1 MLGTPYV
8 THECPRS
15 SDAGLMSLHVA
26 TLPDRGREGSRG
38 SWPGPTR
45 HHLRRSARKS
55 AVARLRFRTIDL
67 RCFGEDILGMS
78 WFEHVAFTT
87 GSPFM
92 RLAKNTFAAIVAASW
107 FVVAHAGA
115 QTPPNPAP
123 LPAASPPPAGAA
135 PAPQP
140 TQPTQT
146 TPMQPVPSAGQPIPM
161 PGQQPVPG
169 QTGATPQG
177 QPGQPQGMDGQTYA
191 IRLRDLE
198 QRIDELKEQIRRS
211 HTRLSLLSDTILA
224 GGSGGG
230 SRAIIKFSNE
240 ISTAWKISKLLVV
253 LDGSVQYSK
262 TEQQGV
268 IADAGEV
275 PVFTGTIPP
284 GAHTVQVLV
293 NLTGTG
299 FGVFSYLKGY
309 KFEIRS
315 DHSFT
320 AIEGKTTNL
329 QVISFEKGGATA
341 RFEER
346 PAVRYGEK
354 VTQGLGDLPG
364 ATTPGAAR

>member
-1 MLGTPYV
+1 
-8 THECPRS
+8 
-15 SDAGLMSLHVA
+15 
-26 TLPDRGREGSRG
+26 
-38 SWPGPTR
+38 
-45 HHLRRSARKS
+45 
-55 AVARLRFRTIDL
+55 
-67 RCFGEDILGMS
+67 
-78 WFEHVAFTT
+78 
-87 GSPFM
+87 M

-115 QTPPNPAP
+115 QTPPNPTPA
-123 LPAASPPPAGAA
+123 PAATSATSPPPAAPPTTRPAA
-135 PAPQP
+135 TPPATPP
-140 TQPTQT
+140 GQT
-146 TPMQPVPSAGQPIPM
+146 IPM
-161 PGQQPVPG
+161 PGQVPVPVPG
-169 QTGATPQG
+169 PGPGQPTGAGQTP
-177 QPGQPQGMDGQTYA
+177 PGQPQGMDGQTYA

-198 QRIDELKEQIRRS
+198 QRIDDLKEQIRRS

-240 ISTAWKISKLLVV
+240 ISTAWKISKLLIV

-320 AIEGKTTNL
+320 SLEGKTTNL
-329 QVISFEKGGATA
+329 QVVSFEKGGATA

-354 VTQGLGDLPG
+354 VTQGLGDLP
-364 ATTPGAAR
+364 AAAAPGTSR

>member
-1 MLGTPYV
+1 
-8 THECPRS
+8 
-15 SDAGLMSLHVA
+15 
-26 TLPDRGREGSRG
+26 
-38 SWPGPTR
+38 
-45 HHLRRSARKS
+45 
-55 AVARLRFRTIDL
+55 
-67 RCFGEDILGMS
+67 
-78 WFEHVAFTT
+78 
-87 GSPFM
+87 
-92 RLAKNTFAAIVAASW
+92 
-107 FVVAHAGA
+107 
-115 QTPPNPAP
+115 
-123 LPAASPPPAGAA
+123 
-135 PAPQP
+135 
-140 TQPTQT
+140 
-146 TPMQPVPSAGQPIPM
+146 M
-161 PGQQPVPG
+161 PGQPLPIPG
-169 QTGATPQG
+169 QTP
-177 QPGQPQGMDGQTYA
+177 QPGQTPAAQPQGMDGQTYA

-224 GGSGGG
+224 GNGGG

-262 TEQQGV
+262 TEQQGM
-268 IADAGEV
+268 IAEAGEV

-320 AIEGKTTNL
+320 SLEGKTTNL
-329 QVISFEKGGATA
+329 QVVSFEKGGATA

-354 VTQGLGDLPG
+354 VTQGLGELPAAG
-364 ATTPGAAR
+364 AAGAAR

>member
-1 MLGTPYV
+1 MALVATHV
-8 THECPRS
+8 TREVARS
-15 SDAGLMSLHVA
+15 SYAGLSSLHDA
-26 TLPDRGREGSRG
+26 TLPDRGRRE
-38 SWPGPTR
+38 
-45 HHLRRSARKS
+45 ARKLVETDKVTFTTLRTEIRGCTY
-55 AVARLRFRTIDL
+55 AVPNHKLGPFREGTPWVP
-67 RCFGEDILGMS
+67 CFGRI
-78 WFEHVAFTT
+78 AFTT
-87 GSPFM
+87 GLSFM

-123 LPAASPPPAGAA
+123 TPTTSPPFTGSATA
-135 PAPQP
+135 PAPVAP
-140 TQPTQT
+140 GTAPAPK
-146 TPMQPVPSAGQPIPM
+146 PMQPA
-161 PGQQPVPG
+161 PVPG
-169 QTGATPQG
+169 QTPVV
-177 QPGQPQGMDGQTYA
+177 PGQPPAMDGQTYA
-191 IRLRDLE
+191 IHLRDLE
-198 QRIDELKEQIRRS
+198 QRIDDLKEQIRRS

-240 ISTAWKISKLLVV
+240 ISTAWRISKLLIV

-320 AIEGKTTNL
+320 SLEGKTSNIN
-329 QVISFEKGGATA
+329 VVSFEKGGATA

-346 PAVRYGEK
+346 PAVRYSDK
-354 VTQGLGDLPG
+354 VTQGLGDLPAAG
-364 ATTPGAAR
+364 APGAAR

>member
-1 MLGTPYV
+1 MAETDKTTFTSLRTEIRGCAYAVPNHKLGQL
-8 THECPRS
+8 
-15 SDAGLMSLHVA
+15 G
-26 TLPDRGREGSRG
+26 EGIPWVS
-38 SWPGPTR
+38 
-45 HHLRRSARKS
+45 
-55 AVARLRFRTIDL
+55 
-67 RCFGEDILGMS
+67 CFERI
-78 WFEHVAFTT
+78 AFTT
-87 GSPFM
+87 GLSFM

-123 LPAASPPPAGAA
+123 AAAPTAVAPGTA
-135 PAPQP
+135 PAPVP
-140 TQPTQT
+140 TQPSA
-146 TPMQPVPSAGQPIPM
+146 VPGQPPGM
-161 PGQQPVPG
+161 PGQTPVAPGAAGQVPG
-169 QTGATPQG
+169 
-177 QPGQPQGMDGQTYA
+177 PGQPPAMDGQTYA
-191 IRLRDLE
+191 IHLRDLE
-198 QRIDELKEQIRRS
+198 QRIDDLKEQIRRS

-230 SRAIIKFSNE
+230 SRAIVKFSNE
-240 ISTAWKISKLLVV
+240 ISTAWRISKLLIV

-320 AIEGKTTNL
+320 SLEGKTTNL
-329 QVISFEKGGATA
+329 SVVSFEKGGATA

-346 PAVRYGEK
+346 PAVRYSEK
-354 VTQGLGDLPG
+354 VTQGLGDLP
-364 ATTPGAAR
+364 AAAAPGAAR

>member
-1 MLGTPYV
+1 
-8 THECPRS
+8 
-15 SDAGLMSLHVA
+15 
-26 TLPDRGREGSRG
+26 
-38 SWPGPTR
+38 
-45 HHLRRSARKS
+45 
-55 AVARLRFRTIDL
+55 
-67 RCFGEDILGMS
+67 
-78 WFEHVAFTT
+78 
-87 GSPFM
+87 M

-115 QTPPNPAP
+115 QTPPNPTPA
-123 LPAASPPPAGAA
+123 PAAAPPSTTTAPATPPAAPPPTIPPGS
-135 PAPQP
+135 
-140 TQPTQT
+140 T
-146 TPMQPVPSAGQPIPM
+146 IPM
-161 PGQQPVPG
+161 PGQVPAPVPG
-169 QTGATPQG
+169 QPPATGQTP
-177 QPGQPQGMDGQTYA
+177 PGQPQGMDGQTYA

-230 SRAIIKFSNE
+230 SRAIVKFSNE
-240 ISTAWKISKLLVV
+240 ISTAWKISKLLIV

-268 IADAGEV
+268 IAEAGEIS
-275 PVFTGTIPP
+275 VFSGTIPP

-320 AIEGKTTNL
+320 SIEGKTTNL
-329 QVISFEKGGATA
+329 GVVSFEKGGATA

-346 PAVRYGEK
+346 PAVRYAEK
-354 VTQGLGDLPG
+354 VTQGLGDLPAAG
-364 ATTPGAAR
+364 APGTPR

>member
-1 MLGTPYV
+1 
-8 THECPRS
+8 
-15 SDAGLMSLHVA
+15 
-26 TLPDRGREGSRG
+26 
-38 SWPGPTR
+38 
-45 HHLRRSARKS
+45 
-55 AVARLRFRTIDL
+55 
-67 RCFGEDILGMS
+67 
-78 WFEHVAFTT
+78 
-87 GSPFM
+87 
-92 RLAKNTFAAIVAASW
+92 
-107 FVVAHAGA
+107 
-115 QTPPNPAP
+115 
-123 LPAASPPPAGAA
+123 
-135 PAPQP
+135 
-140 TQPTQT
+140 
-146 TPMQPVPSAGQPIPM
+146 MQPVPSSGQPIPM
-161 PGQQPVPG
+161 PGQPTAQPVPG
-169 QTGATPQG
+169 QTGPGPQ
-177 QPGQPQGMDGQTYA
+177 QGQPQGMDGQTYA

-262 TEQQGV
+262 TEQQGM
-268 IADAGEV
+268 IAEAGEV

-320 AIEGKTTNL
+320 ALEGKTTNL

-346 PAVRYGEK
+346 PAIRYGEK
-354 VTQGLGDLPG
+354 VTQGLGDLPT

>member
-1 MLGTPYV
+1 
-8 THECPRS
+8 
-15 SDAGLMSLHVA
+15 
-26 TLPDRGREGSRG
+26 
-38 SWPGPTR
+38 
-45 HHLRRSARKS
+45 
-55 AVARLRFRTIDL
+55 
-67 RCFGEDILGMS
+67 
-78 WFEHVAFTT
+78 
-87 GSPFM
+87 
-92 RLAKNTFAAIVAASW
+92 
-107 FVVAHAGA
+107 
-115 QTPPNPAP
+115 
-123 LPAASPPPAGAA
+123 
-135 PAPQP
+135 
-140 TQPTQT
+140 
-146 TPMQPVPSAGQPIPM
+146 M
-161 PGQQPVPG
+161 PGQQSPPTPAPGPASAPAPG
-169 QTGATPQG
+169 QT
-177 QPGQPQGMDGQTYA
+177 QPAQPQGMDGQTYA

-240 ISTAWKISKLLVV
+240 ISTAWRISKLLVV

-299 FGVFSYLKGY
+299 FGVFSYLNGY

-346 PAVRYGEK
+346 PAVRYAEK
-354 VTQGLGDLPG
+354 VTQGLGELPG
-364 ATTPGAAR
+364 ATTAPSGAR